1 MRLVLAALAFSSV
14 GASYTAYRKAL
25 LRELGVPGVN
35 LTHGDDGLLRAT
47 TRFEPGAL
55 AFVVPPK
62 YVLTVQEA
70 LGSGAGSMI
79 NKHARSLRK
88 TLPRH
93 FVLAMWVLYTKHVQ
107 KRRNDLWGLW
117 LASLPS
123 FDTTPLFWDEA
134 ELPMLEEERVLKRS
148 RSRREML
155 EDEYEGMVR
164 VLLEEA
170 GLEDDAGEGVIS
182 LREYMWAVT
191 AVTACSLHFAE
202 DFPVLVPMRVRF
214 HPYGAAE
221 VYEWGDEQ
229 DPGAALYVGE
239 DGLAE
244 GRELTVYTD
253 QFNDELMLHGGHAWD
268 EPRATS
274 PLLRLSAGEL
284 GRRAAGSYDE
294 AVEARRTELMA
305 MQNWSS
311 VMDFALA
318 VDELPPELLSW
329 MRLALA
335 TPEQVEAAESPQH
348 FDAPLSAPSERQAI
362 DTLLLTVER
371 SLGAY
376 EFSIE
381 EDEQLLQAARRGAVD
396 KSARELAAV
405 GYRLGCKRVLHATRR
420 LAAAHLAGVAQAARR
435 KPPRQQQ
442 KGEGKTEE
450 RPSPSTMTVGV
461 SPTGSQEE
469 AAGVVG
475 AAGAAGAA
483 GGAKKKRRRKKKKS
497 A

>member
-1 MRLVLAALAFSSV
+1 MFCFVANLLVASV
-14 GASYTAYRKAL
+14 GAADTAYRKAL

-35 LTHGDDGLLRAT
+35 LTHGDDGLLRAA

-70 LGSGAGSMI
+70 LGSGAGSLI

-93 FVLAMWVLYTKHVQ
+93 FVLAMWVLYTKHV

-148 RSRREML
+148 RARREML
-155 EDEYEGMVR
+155 EDEYESMVR

-221 VYEWGDEQ
+221 IYEWGDEQ

-268 EPRATS
+268 ELRATS

-284 GRRAAGSYDE
+284 GRRAAASYDE
-294 AVEARRTELMA
+294 RVEAKRSELMA

-318 VDELPPELLSW
+318 VDELPAELLSW

-335 TPEQVEAAESPQH
+335 APEHVEAAESPRH
-348 FDAPLSAPSERQAI
+348 FDAPLSVPSERQAV

-381 EDEQLLQAARRGAVD
+381 EDEQLLEAARRGAVD
-396 KSARELAAV
+396 KPARELAAV

-420 LAAAHLAGVAQAARR
+420 LAAAHLAGVAQETRR
-435 KPPRQQQ
+435 RPPPRQKQ
-442 KGEGKTEE
+442 
-450 RPSPSTMTVGV
+450 PLPPPVTMAVGV

-469 AAGVVG
+469 APPPPTTPTPPPPSG
-475 AAGAAGAA
+475 AKR
-483 GGAKKKRRRKKKKS
+483 KKKRKKTEKS